1 MLDLLLER
9 RGNTVGHVVRQFAE
23 YFLTRDHG
31 FIPLSI
37 PTWSAI
43 LGLNAGVEC
52 SCNIMRARCIR
63 VFTASSEM
71 FSARPISSKGIFWL
85 SASMNTTR
93 YLSGRRDG
101 LTNRGSKL
109 LPVQRI
115 TRKIP
120 PISIAA
126 RAAVRGVLLLV
137 GALDRLID
145 SYMARPR
152 PARFFSSSLTSW
164 NLTAGKMDELL
175 GFTTQILGNWHPQTN
190 ITHQSDRDG
199 SGRVVPSDV
208 GNVLKRRP

>member
-1 MLDLLLER
+1 MVCHFRLER
-9 RGNTVGHVVRQFAE
+9 GSRVLLQHHARSMHTRLYRILRDVQRSPDLFEGHFLVVRQHE
-23 YFLTRDHG
+23 HN
-31 FIPLSI
+31 
-37 PTWSAI
+37 AI
-43 LGLNAGVEC
+43 LVGQA
-52 SCNIMRARCIR
+52 
-63 VFTASSEM
+63 
-71 FSARPISSKGIFWL
+71 
-85 SASMNTTR
+85 
-93 YLSGRRDG
+93 RDG